1 MRTDKQIAASRAN
14 GAKSRGPITPAGKA
28 VSSQNALKYG
38 LYAAHH
44 IIRGED
50 PAAFAALVD
59 SFYDTYGPTDAVQT
73 THLKEIIRA
82 TWLLDRFTRLE
93 TELWNRE
100 AETAKKLGSD
110 HPFSAA
116 SRRASDDFKLI
127 QRRIDSAHRTLQRHT
142 SLLEKLI
149 KSRPAPKL
157 APQPIPRKR
166 ITPSLGSFLRS
177 SPPSN
182 PPSPTPDA
190 VPPEPRPLAPDPRP
204 LF

>member
-142 SLLEKLI
+142 TLLEKLI
-149 KSRPAPKL
+149 KSRPAP
-157 APQPIPRKR
+157 QPIPRKPVS
-166 ITPSLGSFLRS
+166 PSLGSFLQS
-177 SPPSN
+177 SAPPD
-182 PPSPTPDA
+182 PRSPTPD
-190 VPPEPRPLAPDPRP
+190 PRPRREAPLAPDPRP
-204 LF
+204 LS